1 MEATTMEELFN
12 LFNLIVNQ
20 YASLQKTMHIQMTDD
35 QVSLAEIHT
44 IVCIGKHPFI
54 NAVTLAKAQG
64 VTRSSITQ
72 MTKTLE
78 KKRFIRKEISPQTK
92 NEVVLSLTS
101 KGETVF
107 ELHEKQHQYL
117 RSRIQK
123 KLEKYPK
130 DTLQTLMSLGKDI
143 QDVWAELKNG
153 KGCSYHV

>member
-92 NEVVLSLTS
+92 NE
-101 KGETVF
+101 TVF